1 VDAIIGGTAEK
12 PSLTLASQP
21 PLEQADILALLIFG
35 KPINSLNQSEQG
47 SLQQSALNI
56 SSGYVAGKIA
66 NSVSTALGLDSLGVD
81 IREVDFSGG
90 RVGFGRYLGQKTYVS
105 VSQQFTGERG
115 REVSMEYQVV
125 PDWKIGT
132 STTSTGS
139 NGIDVI
145 WHKRY

>member
-1 VDAIIGGTAEK
+1 MTIGGTVEK

-21 PLEQADILALLIFG
+21 RLEQADILALLLFG
-35 KPINSLNQSEQG
+35 RPMNTLSQSEQG
-47 SLQQSALNI
+47 SLQQSAINVT
-56 SSGYVAGKIA
+56 SGFVAGRIA

-90 RVGFGRYLGQKTYVS
+90 RVGFGRYVGSKTYVS
-105 VSQQFTGERG
+105 VSQQLAGEHG
-115 REVSMEYQVV
+115 REVSLEYEIAR
-125 PDWKIGT
+125 DWKIGT

-139 NGIDVI
+139 NGIDII